1 MNKLKNTL
9 FLYLIIII
17 SPFAIVSCQSKSNN
31 KSNIKKKKEFVHFV
45 VQPEVELGKSFDF
58 SIHFEEMPDS
68 ISSSTPEIDGLELTD
83 KLSYALNRTRESE
96 LTGDDDKV
104 IKKFY
109 SFYTY
114 ATPTKLGKI
123 EFPILSVTHK
133 GKVYKTSPF
142 SINVVEKI
150 KTDQNAVKVIW
161 SSDQSSYDKKDT
173 ITLSLY
179 EYSKFSKTYR
189 KRAAAKNLS
198 LKGKENEI
206 KVGVE
211 QTIDDIAGIDGFEKW
226 IDPQFEIVNFDWDL
240 FRNRQSM
247 EKIDNELYIKTLI
260 LEIQLSAKTTGTVE
274 FGPSEY
280 DFLLYKSNTD
290 YFNKFVPNDNGSY
303 NVTDNGSTNLKVKSN
318 KLTIEID

>member
-1 MNKLKNTL
+1 MNKLKNTI
-9 FLYLIIII
+9 FLYLILL
-17 SPFAIVSCQSKSNN
+17 PFTFVSCQSKSN
-31 KSNIKKKKEFVHFV
+31 KKQKDKHKKEFVQFV

-58 SIHFEEMPDS
+58 SIYFEEMPDS

-83 KLSYALNRTRESE
+83 KLSEALNTTKESE
-96 LTGDDDKV
+96 LTGDNDVV

-150 KTDQNAVKVIW
+150 KIDQDAVKVIW
-161 SSDQSSYDKKDT
+161 SSDKSSYDKKDT

-179 EYSKFSKTYR
+179 EYSKFSKTSR

-211 QTIDDIAGIDGFEKW
+211 QTIDDIAGINGFEKW

-247 EKIDNELYIKTLI
+247 EKLDNELYIKTLI

-280 DFLLYKSNTD
+280 DFLLYNSNTD

-303 NVTDNGSTNLKVKSN
+303 SVTANGATNLKVKSN
-318 KLTIEID
+318 KLTIEIN